1 MTDSPIP
8 TVRPAAP
15 LIEARNLVKTYTM
28 GDQTVH
34 ALRGVSLDIAEGDFV
49 AIMGASG
56 SGKSTL
62 MNILGCL
69 DLPTSGEYRLAGEEV
84 EGLAP
89 DALASIR
96 NRRIGFVFQQFNL
109 LPRTSALENVE
120 LPMVYAGVKAAQR
133 REKAQAALQRVG
145 LGERDGHTPS
155 ELSGGQQQRVAIAR
169 ALVNDPALI
178 LADEPTGA
186 LDSKTSEDIMTLLTE
201 LNRQGMTVVIVTHET
216 DIAAWARR
224 KLVFRDGEIVEDRR
238 QAGHGGRIAGK
249 LESDPNLSQ
258 GNGGRIPIPEGE
270 RPVGSQTSTE
280 SGSDPDSRSVHGA
293 VP

>member
-1 MTDSPIP
+1 MDNAPSSAADTGQ
-8 TVRPAAP
+8 VPATR
-15 LIEARNLVKTYTM
+15 LIEARELVKTYTM

-69 DLPTSGEYRLAGEEV
+69 DLPSSGQYRLAGEEV
-84 EGLAP
+84 EAMAQ
-89 DALASIR
+89 DQLASIR

-120 LPMVYAGVKAAQR
+120 LPMLYAGVKAAAR
-133 REKAQAALQRVG
+133 RERALAALARVG
-145 LGERDGHTPS
+145 LAERASHSPS

-169 ALVNDPALI
+169 ALVNQPQLI

-186 LDSKTSEDIMTLLTE
+186 LDTKTSEDIMRLLTE
-201 LNRQGMTVVIVTHET
+201 LNAQGMTVVIVTHET

-224 KLVFRDGEIVEDRR
+224 KMVFRDGLIVEDLR
-238 QAGHGGRIAGK
+238 QHGGA
-249 LESDPNLSQ
+249 P
-258 GNGGRIPIPEGE
+258 
-270 RPVGSQTSTE
+270 
-280 SGSDPDSRSVHGA
+280 A
-293 VP
+293 

>member
-1 MTDSPIP
+1 M
-8 TVRPAAP
+8 A
-15 LIEARNLVKTYTM
+15 LIEARELTKVYTM

-34 ALRGVSLDIAEGDFV
+34 ALRGVSLDIEEGEFV

-69 DLPTSGEYRLAGEEV
+69 DLPTEGQYRLANESV
-84 EGLAP
+84 ESMGS
-89 DALASIR
+89 DQLASIR

-120 LPMVYAGVKAAQR
+120 LPMVYGAIKAAERQAR
-133 REKAQAALQRVG
+133 AKASLAKVG
-145 LGERDGHTPS
+145 LAERMMHTPA

-169 ALVNDPALI
+169 ALVNQPQLI

-186 LDSKTSEDIMTLLTE
+186 LDSQTSEDIMHLLTD
-201 LNRQGMTVVIVTHET
+201 LNRQGMTVVLVTHEA

-224 KLVFRDGEIVEDRR
+224 KIVFKDGHIVQDT
-238 QAGHGGRIAGK
+238 
-249 LESDPNLSQ
+249 L
-258 GNGGRIPIPEGE
+258 
-270 RPVGSQTSTE
+270 QTLAA
-280 SGSDPDSRSVHGA
+280 P
-293 VP
+293 

>member
-1 MTDSPIP
+1 MPDSPP
-8 TVRPAAP
+8 PSDKPAAP
-15 LIEARNLVKTYTM
+15 LIQARNLVKTYTM

-109 LPRTSALENVE
+109 LPLTSALENVE
-120 LPMVYAGVKAAQR
+120 VPMV
-133 REKAQAALQRVG
+133 
-145 LGERDGHTPS
+145 
-155 ELSGGQQQRVAIAR
+155 
-169 ALVNDPALI
+169 
-178 LADEPTGA
+178 
-186 LDSKTSEDIMTLLTE
+186 
-201 LNRQGMTVVIVTHET
+201 
-216 DIAAWARR
+216 
-224 KLVFRDGEIVEDRR
+224 
-238 QAGHGGRIAGK
+238 
-249 LESDPNLSQ
+249 
-258 GNGGRIPIPEGE
+258 
-270 RPVGSQTSTE
+270 
-280 SGSDPDSRSVHGA
+280 
-293 VP
+293 

>member
-1 MTDSPIP
+1 M
-8 TVRPAAP
+8 A
-15 LIEARNLVKTYTM
+15 LIEARELTKVYTM

-34 ALRGVSLDIAEGDFV
+34 ALRGVSLDIEEGEFV

-69 DLPTSGEYRLAGEEV
+69 DLPTEGQYRLANESV
-84 EGLAP
+84 ESMGS
-89 DALASIR
+89 DQLASIR

-120 LPMVYAGVKAAQR
+120 LPMVYGAIKAAERQAR
-133 REKAQAALQRVG
+133 AKASLAKVG
-145 LGERDGHTPS
+145 LAERMMHTPA

-169 ALVNDPALI
+169 ALVNQPQLI

-186 LDSKTSEDIMTLLTE
+186 LDSQTSEDIMHLLTD
-201 LNRQGMTVVIVTHET
+201 LNRQGMTVVLVTHEA

-224 KLVFRDGEIVEDRR
+224 KIVFKDGHIVQDT
-238 QAGHGGRIAGK
+238 
-249 LESDPNLSQ
+249 L
-258 GNGGRIPIPEGE
+258 
-270 RPVGSQTSTE
+270 QTLTT
-280 SGSDPDSRSVHGA
+280 P
-293 VP
+293 